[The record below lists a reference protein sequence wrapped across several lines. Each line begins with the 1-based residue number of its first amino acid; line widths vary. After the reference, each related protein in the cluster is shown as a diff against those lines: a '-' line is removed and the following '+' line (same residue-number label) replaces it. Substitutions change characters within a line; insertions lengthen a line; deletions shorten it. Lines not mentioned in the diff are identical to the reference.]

1 MNSYCKRFFLI
12 VFFIS
17 AFCYFNWASISDT
30 SLQVVDSNAVYIYK
44 IKDLD
49 NFGFYKYKYI
59 DTSIV
64 EFQFNDPAYKESY
77 FYTSLGNIGTME
89 RKLFFEVPDL
99 SFFTAGNHYVN
110 LYSFNPDNVDNYV
123 CKRPF
128 TELYYSMG
136 SRREQIFKIAQ
147 SLPLKKNFYI
157 GANYLIVNSNG
168 RELFRQKSANDY
180 LSINSKY
187 FTKNKKYL
195 LHIFY
200 ICNKIKF
207 QENGGITNDSIF
219 ENRTDKK
226 ENPPYYLNSA
236 ETRYKETYLAVSQY
250 FNYTNKILFSEI
262 DSSFSMIE
270 RNKINIK
277 HDFTY
282 KRSFRVYED
291 NQPFSGYYPN
301 VFYNTEQTFDSS
313 FFSSLNNSLKISSTF
328 IKIDSIN
335 DLFKINLIVSHQF
348 TKWHTQ
354 TVDTIFNSFQPEC
367 NLQFSPLSTLLF
379 KVNYKFQVGGYN
391 NKGYQ
396 VDFSSIKIL
405 KEKNL
410 LEFNVKLLTQEPAW
424 IYNYYNSN
432 NFIWDYHYLK
442 QKFTNASLSYT
453 SLKTN
458 FGISLTNIK
467 RMVYFDV
474 LARPKQLNISTNILS
489 IWLYSKFYY
498 KNIIFANKIL
508 FNYAYHVD
516 VLRYPLLQD
525 IVE

>member
-207 QENGGITNDSIF
+207 Q
-219 ENRTDKK
+219 
-226 ENPPYYLNSA
+226 
-236 ETRYKETYLAVSQY
+236 
-250 FNYTNKILFSEI
+250 
-262 DSSFSMIE
+262 
-270 RNKINIK
+270 
-277 HDFTY
+277 
-282 KRSFRVYED
+282 
-291 NQPFSGYYPN
+291 
-301 VFYNTEQTFDSS
+301 
-313 FFSSLNNSLKISSTF
+313 
-328 IKIDSIN
+328 
-335 DLFKINLIVSHQF
+335 
-348 TKWHTQ
+348 
-354 TVDTIFNSFQPEC
+354 
-367 NLQFSPLSTLLF
+367 
-379 KVNYKFQVGGYN
+379 
-391 NKGYQ
+391 
-396 VDFSSIKIL
+396 
-405 KEKNL
+405 
-410 LEFNVKLLTQEPAW
+410 
-424 IYNYYNSN
+424 
-432 NFIWDYHYLK
+432 
-442 QKFTNASLSYT
+442 
-453 SLKTN
+453 
-458 FGISLTNIK
+458 
-467 RMVYFDV
+467 
-474 LARPKQLNISTNILS
+474 
-489 IWLYSKFYY
+489 
-498 KNIIFANKIL
+498 
-508 FNYAYHVD
+508 
-516 VLRYPLLQD
+516 
-525 IVE
+525 